1 MNDYSLSC
9 TSGIDLLLWRLLSNN
24 WQQVSSLSF
33 HSSLDTQ
40 EVCLQTVATKTPR
53 TPRAMTKQARRIQ
66 LIKATIACIASK
78 GLSGTTM
85 ADVTQQAGL
94 SLGIVNLHFKSK
106 DKLLIETLQ
115 YVADEYQQ
123 GLEKIYSDS
132 SLDIA
137 EKIKAQAN
145 YDFSKKIIDR
155 NKLAVWF
162 AFWGEAKARPTY
174 SDICARYDAKVANNL
189 TALFT
194 DLKSQGNYPDI
205 DPQMT
210 SIAYT
215 ALTDGLWLDLLIS
228 PRQLS
233 AAKAC
238 AVVGN
243 FLARQFPQHF

>member
-1 MNDYSLSC
+1 M
-9 TSGIDLLLWRLLSNN
+9 
-24 WQQVSSLSF
+24 
-33 HSSLDTQ
+33 
-40 EVCLQTVATKTPR
+40 QTATTKTPNA
-53 TPRAMTKQARRIQ
+53 PRAMTKQARRTQ
-66 LIKATIACIASK
+66 LIEATIACIARK

-106 DKLLIETLQ
+106 ERLLIETLQ

-123 GLEKIYSDS
+123 GLEHIYRDS
-132 SLDIA
+132 NLSVV
-137 EKIKAQAN
+137 EKIAAQAN

-155 NKLAVWF
+155 DKLAVWF

-189 TALFT
+189 TALFEQ
-194 DLKSQGNYPDI
+194 LKSAGSYVDV
-205 DPQMT
+205 DPHMV
-210 SIAYT
+210 SITYT

-233 AAKAC
+233 AAKAA
-238 AVVGN
+238 AVVSN
-243 FLARQFPQHF
+243 FLASQFPQHF